1 MPLQPLASD
10 CLFLAHCSPSVTHRS
25 PRAWQSVHP
34 QAPGTVHM
42 PKFQPPG
49 WHTLTP
55 RIVVPDHQR
64 FVQFLHDVF
73 DAYGKT
79 RPNAPTELRIGDSLI
94 LISEGG
100 GLRESM
106 PAFLYVYVEDTDATY
121 TRAITAGAVSL
132 EAHPRCTM
140 ATAAPW
146 SKIPGATSG
155 RSPLIGM
162 HTPLSLPEILGPSGT
177 KGAPHAIPRQHRCR
191 QPR

>member
-1 MPLQPLASD
+1 
-10 CLFLAHCSPSVTHRS
+10 
-25 PRAWQSVHP
+25 
-34 QAPGTVHM
+34 M

-49 WHTLTP
+49 WHTVTP

-73 DAYGKT
+73 HAYGKA

-132 EAHPRCTM
+132 EPPSEMHHGDRRAMVKDPWGNLWQI
-140 ATAAPW
+140 ATHRHAP
-146 SKIPGATSG
+146 ANQ
-155 RSPLIGM
+155 
-162 HTPLSLPEILGPSGT
+162 PS
-177 KGAPHAIPRQHRCR
+177 
-191 QPR
+191 